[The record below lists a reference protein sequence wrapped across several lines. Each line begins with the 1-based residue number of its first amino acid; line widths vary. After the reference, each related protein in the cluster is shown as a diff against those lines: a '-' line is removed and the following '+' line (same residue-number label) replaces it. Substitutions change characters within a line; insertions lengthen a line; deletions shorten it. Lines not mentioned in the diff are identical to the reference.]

1 MLPVWAR
8 YAKLRTQLQP
18 YLAAAERTY
27 DRTGLPLMR
36 QLALAY
42 PNDARAAST
51 DDEYL
56 LGPDALVAP
65 VLAPGATSRR
75 LYLPPGRWVDFWR
88 SASVGK
94 DGAPRLRSP
103 RVLEGGRTVSVA
115 APADQIPLFVRAGAV
130 LPLLPAD
137 VETLSPYGADVVHL
151 SDRPGQRT
159 LLAWP
164 ARSGR
169 GATAQPADDARVRSG
184 LSRDGS
190 WALAVRQRR
199 RRTFDLQV
207 ALPKRPCA
215 LLVDGKRR
223 SFSYGDGVLRAAV
236 KLTSGTVVARA
247 DCG

>member
-1 MLPVWAR
+1 
-8 YAKLRTQLQP
+8 
-18 YLAAAERTY
+18 
-27 DRTGLPLMR
+27 MR
-36 QLALAY
+36 HLALAY

-56 LGPDALVAP
+56 LGPDLLVAP
-65 VLAPGATSRR
+65 VLAAGATSRK

-151 SDRPGQRT
+151 GDRPGQRS

-164 ARSGR
+164 AR
-169 GATAQPADDARVRSG
+169 GASASAAPADDARLRSSV
-184 LSRDGS
+184 SRDGS
-190 WALAVRQRR
+190 WTLRVRQRR

-207 ALPKRPCA
+207 ALPQRPCA

-236 KLTSGTVVARA
+236 ALTSGTVMAPVR
-247 DCG
+247 CGGR